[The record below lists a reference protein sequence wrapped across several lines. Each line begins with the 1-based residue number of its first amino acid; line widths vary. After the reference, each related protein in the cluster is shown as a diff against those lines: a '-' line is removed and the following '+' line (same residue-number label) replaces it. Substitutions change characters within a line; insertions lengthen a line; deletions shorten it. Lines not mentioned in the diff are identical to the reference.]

1 MNLENF
7 RFIDLCA
14 GIGGLRIPFETRGAE
29 KNSWG
34 TYQLNGECVWVSE
47 LDEAARSVYSQNFH
61 PDGSTPGDYE
71 KTIDR
76 DFTLVDPETVPD
88 HELLLAGFPC
98 QPFSNAGLRLGK
110 VDTRGQVFFAIEDII
125 AAKKP
130 QVVLLENVK
139 GLTTLKNPDGSMVL
153 DEILQRLRFPKRKPS
168 DHNFLEESKP
178 PHYSV
183 AKPRILMVVDEI
195 IDRLR
200 FPKRKASDHNSC
212 EEEKALEYYVPKP
225 KILNA
230 RDFGLP
236 QNRQRLFIVAIR
248 SDVAARENLGPEQEF
263 SFPEAT
269 HDRDSLRLGDFLVS
283 DAPSEF
289 TISKRLWEGHKAR
302 KIRNKELGK
311 GFGYQD
317 FDPESTYVAT
327 ISSRYFK
334 DGAEAL
340 IHQPRKTAQSL
351 PRKLMPIE
359 AARLQ
364 GFPKNFELH
373 SSNMKAFQQLG
384 NAVPIPVVEEI
395 ALILSNLGV
404 LRRTK

>member
-1 MNLENF
+1 MNSGNF
-7 RFIDLCA
+7 RFVDLCA
-14 GIGGLRIPFETRGAE
+14 GIGGLRIPFEKRSNGWG
-29 KNSWG
+29 KN
-34 TYQLNGECVWVSE
+34 QLDGECVWSSE
-47 LDEAARSVYSQNFH
+47 LDEAARAVYAQNFH
-61 PDGSTPGDYE
+61 PSDASPTDYE

-110 VDTRGQVFFAIEDII
+110 EDTRGQVFFAIEDII
-125 AAKKP
+125 AAKRP

-139 GLTTLKNPDGSMVL
+139 GLTTLRNRDGTMVL
-153 DEILQRLRFPKRKPS
+153 DEILERLRFPKRKQTS
-168 DHNFLEESKP
+168 DYSNLDSKLTRANDPRSLLNRYVENIIDSVKFLETKGLSKNPQRDSKP
-178 PHYSV
+178 
-183 AKPRILMVVDEI
+183 
-195 IDRLR
+195 
-200 FPKRKASDHNSC
+200 
-212 EEEKALEYYVPKP
+212 LEYYVPKP
-225 KILNA
+225 CILNA

-248 SDVAARENLGPEQEF
+248 KDVATRENLKPEKDF
-263 SFPEAT
+263 TFPSAT
-269 HDRDSLRLGDFLVS
+269 HDRDSLRLGDFLES
-283 DAPSEF
+283 DAPDEF
-289 TISKRLWEGHKAR
+289 TISKRLWDGHKAR

-317 FDPESTYVAT
+317 FDPESKYVAT

-340 IHQPRKTAQSL
+340 IHQPRKTSSST

-364 GFPKNFELH
+364 GFPPNFKLH
-373 SSNMKAFQQLG
+373 RSNAKAFHQLG
-384 NAVPIPVVEEI
+384 NAVPVPVVDEI
-395 ALILSNLGV
+395 ALMLFKLGV
-404 LRRTK
+404 LRRAK

>member
-1 MNLENF
+1 MNLDNF
-7 RFIDLCA
+7 RFVDLCA
-14 GIGGLRIPFETRGAE
+14 GIGGLRIPFETRGAG
-29 KNSWG
+29 KRRWG
-34 TYQLNGECVWVSE
+34 AYQLNGECVWVSE

-61 PDGSTPGDYE
+61 PDDSTPSDYE

-76 DFTLVDPETVPD
+76 DFTLVDPESVPD

-110 VDTRGQVFFAIEDII
+110 EDTRGQVFFAIEDII

-139 GLTTLKNPDGSMVL
+139 GLKTLKNPDGSMVL
-153 DEILQRLRFPKRKPS
+153 DEIL
-168 DHNFLEESKP
+168 E
-178 PHYSV
+178 
-183 AKPRILMVVDEI
+183 
-195 IDRLR
+195 RLR
-200 FPKRKASDHNSC
+200 FPKRKARDKHSLQGA
-212 EEEKALEYYVPKP
+212 EPLEYYVPKP
-225 KILNA
+225 SILNA

-248 SDVAARENLGPEQEF
+248 SDVAARENLMPEQEF

-269 HDRDSLRLGDFLVS
+269 HHRDSLRLGDFLVS

-340 IHQPRKTAQSL
+340 IHQPRKTTQSL

-364 GFPKNFELH
+364 GFPKNFKLH
-373 SSNMKAFQQLG
+373 SSHMKAFQQLG
-384 NAVPIPVVEEI
+384 NAVPIPVVDEI
-395 ALILSNLGV
+395 ALMLSNLGV
-404 LRRTK
+404 LRRLK